1 MAIDTARS
9 PFTTIEPVLD
19 EVHGIWD
26 ESDIFTKYRVSLTFT
41 GRLMGGVPQKPEAIE
56 GWIRQRI
63 QGGDAE
69 VFQLMRQTLEDEE
82 IDTTG
87 LTSIEQLHEAA
98 RRFAAEQ
105 HGNCFRRDA
114 NGLFISDYQV
124 KAAIK
129 ENTNILYAGDRW
141 GKTKKGPRS
150 FVAERVFVDE
160 PRVYLGRTEPD
171 GIHLQ
176 VGHVVGPRGPRSTL
190 TYYDYVE
197 MASIEFTV
205 SSLRDEVEAEHWKM
219 IFLAAQRN
227 GLGALRSLGYGQF
240 KITGFDRQ

>member
-41 GRLMGGVPQKPEAIE
+41 GRLMGGVPQKPEALE
-56 GWIRQRI
+56 GWSRQRI
-63 QGGDAE
+63 HGGDEE
-69 VFQLMRQTLEDEE
+69 VKNIMRQTLEDLEV
-82 IDTTG
+82 DTTDG
-87 LTSIEQLHEAA
+87 MTIEQMYEAA

-105 HGNCFRRDA
+105 HGNTFRRDA
-114 NGLFISDYQV
+114 NGLFINDYQI
-124 KAAIK
+124 KAALK
-129 ENTNILYAGDRW
+129 ENVNILYAGDRW
-141 GKTKKGPRS
+141 GKTKKGPKS

-190 TYYDYVE
+190 TYYDFCERPTV
-197 MASIEFTV
+197 EFTV
-205 SSLRDEVEAEHWKM
+205 SSLRDEVEPEQWKC
-219 IFLAAQRN
+219 IFLAMQRN
-227 GLGALRSLGYGQF
+227 GIGALRSLGYGQF
-240 KITGFDRQ
+240 RVTGFDRN